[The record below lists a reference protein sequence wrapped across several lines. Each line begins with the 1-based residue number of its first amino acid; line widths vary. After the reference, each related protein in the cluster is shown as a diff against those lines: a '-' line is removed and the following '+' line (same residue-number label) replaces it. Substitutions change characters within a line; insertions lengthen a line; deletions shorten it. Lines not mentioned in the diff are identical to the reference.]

1 MIGKKL
7 IKAECISYGFDE
19 IVIGT
24 NFLQKYLTLQLLE
37 QAQVFVLSDDNFK
50 TKLHEFK
57 NHYNDFLP
65 STVVIPYLTQG
76 ILADLD

>member
-24 NFLQKYLTLQLLE
+24 NFLNKYLTVQLVE
-37 QAQVFVLSDDNFK
+37 QAQVFVLNDDNFK
-50 TKLHEFK
+50 IKM
-57 NHYNDFLP
+57 D
-65 STVVIPYLTQG
+65 
-76 ILADLD
+76 